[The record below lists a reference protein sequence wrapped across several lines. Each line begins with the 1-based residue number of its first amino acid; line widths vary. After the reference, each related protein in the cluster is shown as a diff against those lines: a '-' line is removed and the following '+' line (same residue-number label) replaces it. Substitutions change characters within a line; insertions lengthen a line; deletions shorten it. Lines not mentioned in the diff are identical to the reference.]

1 MHTAPSTSHA
11 NQSPIVHATDSSFEQ
26 DVIQSDL
33 PVMVDFW
40 APWCAP
46 CRAMGQTLDQVA
58 PEMDGRVKIVKV
70 NVDENP
76 QIASRFGIQ
85 SIPTLIFFRD
95 SQAIGMIPGALP
107 AEALRKALELHAED
121 KLGQEKK

>member
-1 MHTAPSTSHA
+1 MNTPTNKEH
-11 NQSPIVHATDSSFEQ
+11 NSPIVHATDQSFDQ
-26 DVIQSDL
+26 DVIQSEV

-46 CRAMGQTLDQVA
+46 CRTMGQTLDKVA
-58 PEMDGRVKIVKV
+58 PEMDGKVKIVKV

-85 SIPTLIFFRD
+85 SIPTLIFFKD
-95 SQAIGMIPGALP
+95 SEAIGMIPGALP
-107 AEALRKALELHAED
+107 AEALRQALNLHAED
-121 KLGQEKK
+121 KLGEQAN